1 MSNYRLVLLVCIFT
15 KLALIK
21 VYLEK
26 LSLIDAIIHLNYRFK
41 LYKVLIIK
49 FIHTYNSHK
58 RVKTKNNT
66 FNVLFIALGS
76 KYRS

>member
-26 LSLIDAIIHLNYRFK
+26 LPLIDAIIHLNYRFK

-49 FIHTYNSHK
+49 FIHTYNLHK
-58 RVKTKNNT
+58 RAKTENNT
-66 FNVLFIALGS
+66 CNMLCGALS
-76 KYRS
+76 TKYHI